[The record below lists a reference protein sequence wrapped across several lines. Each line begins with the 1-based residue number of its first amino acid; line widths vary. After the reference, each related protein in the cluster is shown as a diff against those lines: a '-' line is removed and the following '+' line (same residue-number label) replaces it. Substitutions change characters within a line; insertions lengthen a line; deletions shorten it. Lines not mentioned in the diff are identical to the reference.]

1 MKTKFDTQRAKV
13 AEYLKEGNTI
23 TARDAYHLCGTM
35 RLSAIIYH
43 LRNERDMAIADE
55 RIFEENTN
63 YSKYW
68 LTSDPVVKNTIR
80 GHLLHGNYITEE
92 IAKEHFDCDHIKVV
106 INELREEGMNI
117 LCETVHPLCGKK
129 FNRYYFKHEK

>member
-1 MKTKFDTQRAKV
+1 METKFETQRAKV

-68 LTSDPVVKNTIR
+68 LTSDPKIKAEIKDFLLR
-80 GHLLHGNYITEE
+80 GNRITEE
-92 IAKEHFDCDHIKVV
+92 SAKEVFDCDHIKVV

-117 LCETVHPLCGKK
+117 LCETVHPICGKK
-129 FNRYYFKHEK
+129 FNRYYFK

>member
-1 MKTKFDTQRAKV
+1 METKFDTQRAKV

-55 RIFEENTN
+55 RIYEEDTN

-68 LTSDPVVKNTIR
+68 LTADPTIKNAIKNY
-80 GHLLHGNYITEE
+80 LLHGEYMTEE
-92 IAKEHFDCDHIKVV
+92 KAREHFDCDCLKVV

-129 FNRYYFKHEK
+129 FNRYYFK